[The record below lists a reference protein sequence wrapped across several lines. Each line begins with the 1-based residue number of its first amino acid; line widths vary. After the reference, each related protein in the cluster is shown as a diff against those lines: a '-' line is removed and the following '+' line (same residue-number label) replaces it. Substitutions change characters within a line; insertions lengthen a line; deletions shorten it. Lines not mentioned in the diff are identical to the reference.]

1 MKKILVIS
9 SSIRAKSNSEAL
21 ADSFA
26 KGASDAGN
34 EVETISLKGKNLAFC
49 KGCLACQKIG
59 KCVIDDDAN
68 AIADKM
74 EQTDVI
80 AFASPVYYYSI
91 SGQLKTMIDR
101 VNSLYPKDYKF
112 RDIYF
117 LATAAEDEEETFEG
131 AEKAI
136 QGWIDCFEKAK
147 LKGTVYCGGV
157 NYGGDIAGNAALQK
171 AYDMGK
177 NV

>member
-9 SSIRAKSNSEAL
+9 SSLRAKSNSECL
-21 ADSFA
+21 ANSFA
-26 KGASDAGN
+26 NGAIDAGN
-34 EVETISLKGKNLAFC
+34 EVEIINLKDKNLAFC

-59 KCVIDDDAN
+59 KCVINDDAN
-68 AIADKM
+68 AITDKM
-74 EQTDVI
+74 EQADVI

-91 SGQLKTMIDR
+91 SGQLKTLIDR
-101 VNSLYPKDYKF
+101 ANSLYSRNYKF

-117 LATAAEDEEETFEG
+117 LSTAAEDEKETFEG

-136 QGWIDCFEKAK
+136 QGWIDCFEKAE
-147 LKGTVYCGGV
+147 LKGKVYCGGV
-157 NYGGDIAGNAALQK
+157 NNGGDIKENTTLQNA
-171 AYDMGK
+171 YEMGK

>member
-59 KCVIDDDAN
+59 
-68 AIADKM
+68 
-74 EQTDVI
+74 
-80 AFASPVYYYSI
+80 
-91 SGQLKTMIDR
+91 
-101 VNSLYPKDYKF
+101 
-112 RDIYF
+112 
-117 LATAAEDEEETFEG
+117 
-131 AEKAI
+131 
-136 QGWIDCFEKAK
+136 
-147 LKGTVYCGGV
+147 
-157 NYGGDIAGNAALQK
+157 
-171 AYDMGK
+171 
-177 NV
+177 